1 MTTKPNEPD
10 APTLRDV
17 EASTI
22 ELMRAAS
29 QRNGMNLSSWVST
42 RLREAADRALAE
54 TSQPVADAGG
64 VTAADREAYLA
75 MNMLPEFDAA
85 DVRSGLWDKVTGVQ
99 AFARHRLQSVAA
111 ATAGKDAAIRARDDH
126 FRNAQR
132 LADKLVA
139 KDAEIVRLR
148 GGLEAI
154 SDLLDG
160 EIKIRWRDGQ
170 SNMNE
175 SEAAGNSTLYSL
187 LSVPRNI
194 ARAAL
199 SEAREAGVKD

>member
-1 MTTKPNEPD
+1 MVRP
-10 APTLRDV
+10 R
-17 EASTI
+17 S
-22 ELMRAAS
+22 RA
-29 QRNGMNLSSWVST
+29 
-42 RLREAADRALAE
+42 D
-54 TSQPVADAGG
+54 QPVRMGARSHRYAPRDCHC
-64 VTAADREAYLA
+64 REDIPL
-75 MNMLPEFDAA
+75 
-85 DVRSGLWDKVTGVQ
+85 G
-99 AFARHRLQSVAA
+99 RLQSVAA
-111 ATAGKDAAIRARDDH
+111 ATA
-126 FRNAQR
+126 
-132 LADKLVA
+132 A
-139 KDAEIVRLR
+139 KDAEIARLR

-199 SEAREAGVKD
+199 SEAREAGVAHAITPFPSGGATSFDPS